1 MVQRIQRTLCIG
13 CPQLIFDGI
22 TMGFPGGTSGNLP
35 ASIGDA
41 RDFGLILGLGTYLG
55 GGHGNPLQYSLP
67 GKAHGQKS
75 LAGYSP
81 WGHKESDMTELAPPV
96 LISSSIKSRQ
106 PCLPNENVY

>member
-22 TMGFPGGTSGNLP
+22 TMGFPGGTSGNPL

-41 RDFGLILGLGTYLG
+41 RDFGVILGLGTNLG

-67 GKAHGQKS
+67 GKVHGQKS

-81 WGHKESDMTELAPPV
+81 WGHKE
-96 LISSSIKSRQ
+96 
-106 PCLPNENVY
+106 